1 MSLQELLVEPEDKAA
16 KLKNMCQF
24 HANLADKVHHLY
36 MDNAMAGTY
45 QEPFDAELKE
55 YGKRQSET
63 HEQYCNRLLMKS
75 EELREQALEEDK
87 EAANVEAEVIPQIV
101 CDYQC
106 GQRRRT
112 ASMKRPNPFGGM
124 SPFTEPEELHFRN
137 PV

>member
-1 MSLQELLVEPEDKAA
+1 MRVVSWLWLCGGSEAAQVVVVAWLYSPTHLSSRVEP
-16 KLKNMCQF
+16 F
-24 HANLADKVHHLY
+24 STIADKVAIY
-36 MDNAMAGTY
+36 S

-101 CDYQC
+101 CDYQWC
-106 GQRRRT
+106 VFNVFLCSCPG
-112 ASMKRPNPFGGM
+112 
-124 SPFTEPEELHFRN
+124 
-137 PV
+137 